1 MTQSLIRQFNKARC
15 ASTPLIAI
23 QTPDIQATI
32 NAIAADKD
40 NSKFPILQWDCVRG
54 LAAVNEP
61 HGRTAYSRMVENKN
75 AAKAL
80 CNPVEML
87 DRLNKPSKQP
97 DLRDPQGQRTTPV
110 ADALPE
116 GGIIFMSNLH
126 RYFIPETIQALW
138 NLRDI
143 FKVDSRTLVILCP
156 AITLPP
162 EISGDVL
169 VLNEP
174 LPNEAQLASIV
185 NETYDAVEIKRP
197 EPPLLN
203 KAVDAL
209 CGLAAFSAE
218 QVCAMSV
225 TEDGLDLPQLWERK
239 RQQIEQT
246 PGLSVWRGQQKFT
259 DIGGCGNI
267 KQFLTAVKNG
277 ENRPRAVVFQ
287 DELEKQVAG
296 SGGDTSGTT
305 QELLQMQLTYMQDH
319 DSTGV
324 MFIGHPGVAKSDIA
338 KAFGNEAGIPTIQL
352 DLGSAKD
359 SYVGNTNKNMAM
371 ILKVIEATSQ
381 DRAIWISTC
390 NNIKNLPPELKRR
403 YSYGTFFFDLPT
415 QAERALIWNIYLSK
429 FKLDQK
435 SRRPNDLGWTGAEI
449 KNCCLLARNLS
460 LTLEEA
466 TNYIAPISVTD
477 PERIATL
484 RSEADNRYIS
494 ASTAGFY
501 KKPEGAEEPPETDVI
516 GVAVFAQQKPKRK
529 INTEPNK
536 GGKGDKGSGSVN

>member
-1 MTQSLIRQFNKARC
+1 MTLSLIQQFNKARC

-32 NAIAADKD
+32 NAIAADKE
-40 NSKFPILQWDCVRG
+40 NARFPILQWDCVRG
-54 LAAVNEP
+54 LTPANDPSGRAVCA
-61 HGRTAYSRMVENKN
+61 RILENK
-75 AAKAL
+75 ASKSL

-87 DRLNKPSKQP
+87 DRLNKPSKQQ
-97 DLRDPQGQRTTPV
+97 DQRRADNMIPIP
-110 ADALPE
+110 DALPE

-126 RYFIPETIQALW
+126 KHFIPETIQALW
-138 NLRDI
+138 NLRDA

-156 AITLPP
+156 TITLPA

-174 LPNEAQLASIV
+174 LPNEAQLLSIV
-185 NETYDAVEIKRP
+185 NDTYEAVSK
-197 EPPLLN
+197 PLPTPDSAA

-225 TEDGLDLPQLWERK
+225 TADGLDLAQLWERK

-246 PGLSVWRGQQKFT
+246 PGLSVWRGNQKFS

-267 KQFLTAVKNG
+267 KEFLTAVKNG
-277 ENRPRAVVFQ
+277 KDRPRAVVFQ
-287 DELEKQVAG
+287 DEIEKQLAG

-319 DSTGV
+319 NSTGV

-338 KAFGNEAGIPTIQL
+338 KSFGNEAGIPTIQL

-359 SYVGNTNKNMAM
+359 SYVGNSNKNMAM

-381 DRAIWISTC
+381 DRAIWIATC
-390 NNIKNLPPELKRR
+390 NNIRNLPPELKRR

-415 QAERALIWNIYLSK
+415 QSERTLIWNIYLNK
-429 FKLDQK
+429 FGINPKLK
-435 SRRPNDLGWTGAEI
+435 KPNDLGWTGAEI
-449 KNCCLLARNLS
+449 KNCCLLAHRLEK
-460 LTLEEA
+460 TLEEA
-466 TNYIAPISVTD
+466 AEYIAPIFVTD

-494 ASTAGFY
+494 AATSGFY
-501 KKPEGAEEPPETDVI
+501 KKPEGAEEPPETEVV
-516 GVAVFAQQKPKRK
+516 GVAVFAQKNKRSIK
-529 INTEPNK
+529 TAEPP
-536 GGKGDKGSGSVN
+536 KGDKGGKNNVN